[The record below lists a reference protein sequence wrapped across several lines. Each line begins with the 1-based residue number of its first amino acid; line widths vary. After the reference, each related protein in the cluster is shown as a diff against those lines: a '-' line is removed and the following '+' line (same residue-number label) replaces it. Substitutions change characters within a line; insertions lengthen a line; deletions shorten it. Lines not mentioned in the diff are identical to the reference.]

1 MNSVVLDASAVLAL
15 IGRER
20 GWERLT
26 PKVLNQAVCST
37 VNLAEV
43 QAKLV
48 SRGWPPDDAWEDA
61 TAPIKEAIS
70 FTEEQAKLAGTLV
83 ALTRHLG
90 LSLGDRACLAL
101 AISHKASV
109 YTTEKAWNKLT
120 LGVRIHVIR

>member
-1 MNSVVLDASAVLAL
+1 MNSVVLDASAVLTL
-15 IGRER
+15 IGREP

-26 PKVLNQAVCST
+26 PKVLNRAVCST

-70 FTEEQAKLAGTLV
+70 FTDEQAKMAGSLV

-101 AISHKASV
+101 AITQKATV

-120 LGVRIHVIR
+120 LGIRIQVIR